1 VAVPGSTASSL
12 RALRR
17 GRVYGTGPR
26 TAWFLALVCLGF
38 TALVGWWL
46 MDVASLLQPPLP
58 WWALAV
64 AFYAAEWLVVHLRVG
79 RNVQSLSMTAAP
91 LVIGFYAVA
100 PLELLA
106 AAGVAAVALA
116 GSHRRQPIS
125 MLIFHV
131 AQRMMLASVALAVF
145 AAAAPPSDPLGP
157 PGWLVAI
164 AATQA
169 ALILR
174 YATDYLVARSTGVRP
189 PLRELFEAFG
199 FGSIVTALNAAI
211 GMLVARALFDA
222 PRTAVFAIIPGI
234 VLFGVYRAYAASRQ
248 ERSRLK
254 LLYEATRDIHS
265 APQIETS
272 LAVAASHAREMFE
285 AEFCEIVLL
294 LGPDADAYRTIVGP
308 GAYQSAMDRVD
319 LSRWRILWDRVNVEQ
334 RPFIVNRLGSL
345 ASSAG
350 ERRLPI
356 EAAMVAPISMG
367 EKHSGMMVV
376 ANHAADGG
384 EFGAADLELLS
395 TLADQV
401 GVAVENGRLED
412 SLAEL
417 TALKEELR
425 HQALHDGLTGLANR
439 TLFSERVSH
448 ALQLTRRNG
457 SQLAVMFLDL
467 DDFKNVNDSS
477 PLIGPRNGRRVRSA
491 SYTSQTCT
499 NRLTGWGSRS

>member
-1 VAVPGSTASSL
+1 MAVPGSTASSL

-319 LSRWRILWDRVNVEQ
+319 L
-334 RPFIVNRLGSL
+334 
-345 ASSAG
+345 
-350 ERRLPI
+350 
-356 EAAMVAPISMG
+356 
-367 EKHSGMMVV
+367 
-376 ANHAADGG
+376 ADGASCG
-384 EFGAADLELLS
+384 IGS
-395 TLADQV
+395 T
-401 GVAVENGRLED
+401 R
-412 SLAEL
+412 
-417 TALKEELR
+417 TA
-425 HQALHDGLTGLANR
+425 ALHRQPPGLAG
-439 TLFSERVSH
+439 VI
-448 ALQLTRRNG
+448 RRG
-457 SQLAVMFLDL
+457 TPVADRCGDGRPDL
-467 DDFKNVNDSS
+467 DGREAFGND
-477 PLIGPRNGRRVRSA
+477 GGRQPCCRR
-491 SYTSQTCT
+491 
-499 NRLTGWGSRS
+499 R